1 MKIKT
6 IDINCLEWF
15 DRINGNSYFA
25 GTVTTNF
32 GTESSK
38 QYILVFQY
46 GYGDQ
51 FIESA
56 HDLLIKKKVISNL
69 THDNDVRY
77 PLWRYCRENKVILRS
92 NIQRGCLK
100 CELMQYTVEG

>member
-15 DRINGNSYFA
+15 DKINGNSYFA
-25 GTVTTNF
+25 GTVTTNY
-32 GTESSK
+32 GMESAK

-46 GYGDQ
+46 GYGDH
-51 FIESA
+51 FIDQA
-56 HDLLIKKKVISNL
+56 HELLINKKVIPDLKHENG
-69 THDNDVRY
+69 VRY
-77 PLWRYCRENKVILRS
+77 PLWRHCREHNVTLRS

-100 CELMQYTVEG
+100 RELMRIK